1 MQKTWLIF
9 FKKSHEKVF
18 VFSAAVRGYHFYKD
32 TGKPEENRQLIY
44 SHETQSLF
52 DVFAIKTS
60 RMSDNKIVGHL
71 PRQISRATKFLL
83 DRGANVTARLSSTHY
98 RRSPLFQGG
107 LEIPCTVK
115 GFLSCQRRSR
125 YVERK
130 VQRNS

>member
-1 MQKTWLIF
+1 MYFQLQFEDITSTRILENLKRIGNLFILMR
-9 FKKSHEKVF
+9 HRVF
-18 VFSAAVRGYHFYKD
+18 LMCLPLK
-32 TGKPEENRQLIY
+32 
-44 SHETQSLF
+44 
-52 DVFAIKTS
+52 
-60 RMSDNKIVGHL
+60 RMNESKIVGHL
-71 PRQISRATKFLL
+71 PREISRATKFLL

>member
-1 MQKTWLIF
+1 MCLPLK
-9 FKKSHEKVF
+9 
-18 VFSAAVRGYHFYKD
+18 
-32 TGKPEENRQLIY
+32 
-44 SHETQSLF
+44 
-52 DVFAIKTS
+52 
-60 RMSDNKIVGHL
+60 RMNESKIVGHL
-71 PRQISRATKFLL
+71 PREISRATKFLL

-98 RRSPLFQGG
+98 RRSPLFQQGG

>member
-44 SHETQSLF
+44 SHETQSVF

-60 RMSDNKIVGHL
+60 RMNESKIVGHL
-71 PRQISRATKFLL
+71 PREISRATKFLL
-83 DRGANVTARLSSTHY
+83 DRGANVTARLSSTPLSKISFVP
-98 RRSPLFQGG
+98 RR
-107 LEIPCTVK
+107 
-115 GFLSCQRRSR
+115 FL
-125 YVERK
+125 VP
-130 VQRNS
+130 

>member
-1 MQKTWLIF
+1 M
-9 FKKSHEKVF
+9 
-18 VFSAAVRGYHFYKD
+18 
-32 TGKPEENRQLIY
+32 
-44 SHETQSLF
+44 
-52 DVFAIKTS
+52 FAIKTS

-71 PRQISRATKFLL
+71 PRQIFRATKFLL

-98 RRSPLFQGG
+98 QRSPLFQGG

-115 GFLSCQRRSR
+115 GFLSCQRKGR